1 MQSLASFTMRGR
13 SQATLVAAASAM
25 LSLIL
30 PLIGLISS
38 AVIALVTLRKGA
50 EEGLIVGAF
59 AGFSGGLLAF
69 AALGNPLP
77 AIGFVL
83 MLWLPVWVLG
93 LILRQTRSLA
103 LTVQAAALFGLLV
116 VVGVRLFAADPAAY
130 WMELLEPVRRSLVRS
145 SVIDATVSERLVVQ
159 AARWMTGA
167 FAATFYFQLVLAL
180 FIGRWWQALLY
191 NPGGFGAEFRALR
204 IRSEVAY
211 SALALVVLIL
221 LLDGGAMWAS
231 DLLLLLA
238 PLFFLQG
245 MAIVHGLAHAYS
257 AHRGW
262 LIGFYGLLLLVMPY
276 AEILVAGF
284 GFLDNWVDLRARV
297 AVRRKG
303 SN

>member
-1 MQSLASFTMRGR
+1 VQSLASFTMRGR